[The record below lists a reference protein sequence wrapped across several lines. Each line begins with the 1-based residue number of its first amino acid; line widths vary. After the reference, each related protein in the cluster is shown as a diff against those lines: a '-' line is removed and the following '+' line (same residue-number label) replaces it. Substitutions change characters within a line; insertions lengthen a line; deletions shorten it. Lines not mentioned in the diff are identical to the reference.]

1 VNEKG
6 KKYMTVIKW
15 TPWQDP
21 FQEFEKILQ
30 EWPGYTNL
38 QSFVPA
44 VDVYQDDDNVFV
56 ETPLPGIDIKD
67 VNIAIANDILTIT
80 GRSEHKSEVDEKDY
94 YRKEVRSGNFH
105 RSLALPTSVNGDRAE
120 ATYKDGVLKIIIPK
134 EEKIKP
140 KKINIKIN

>member
-1 VNEKG
+1 
-6 KKYMTVIKW
+6 MAVIKW

-21 FQEFEKILQ
+21 FQEFEKMLQ

-67 VNIAIANDILTIT
+67 VNIAIANDILTIE
-80 GRSEHKSEVDEKDY
+80 GSSEHKSEVDEKDY
-94 YRKEVRSGNFH
+94 YRKEVRSGSFH
-105 RSLALPTSVNGDRAE
+105 RSLALPASVNGDKAE
-120 ATYKDGVLKIIIPK
+120 AAYKDGVLKITIPK
-134 EEKIKP
+134 EEKVKP
-140 KKINIKIN
+140 KKINIKTN